1 MRRLALLLLFS
12 SCAASRPVTLPL
24 LPPAAPLVLG
34 VDTHLHLTMSS
45 AAKPLVRGEPGDGIL
60 ASSPKQRLVNSVA
73 EAQLHS
79 TGVRLVFG
87 GLWPPY
93 ELRPSRT
100 SLEES
105 LHQLRELDDFTL
117 RRPGFGV
124 AGSAKEARH
133 ILESGR
139 IAVLPQVEGGEGIT
153 KADDVDA
160 LYAGGARV
168 ITVVHFVS
176 TQLGAAAHGQVTWAF
191 FRTGEGRLEPNG
203 LTTLGRQVITRMM
216 DLGVVID
223 LAHASDAFVRDVLAL
238 TEPRGVP
245 VVVSHTGARAYLNV
259 ERNLSDELAQ
269 RVAASGGLIGVTLY
283 DQMLATPPSAFL
295 SPRHQPGTCDDLVA
309 HWKHFASV
317 VPPEALVFG
326 SDVNGFITR
335 PAAGGLCPDG
345 VRNYG
350 DLNAVWSALEANGVP
365 RAALDGMGERLLKL
379 VETVEAKADPAQQAA
394 ARRRYARVSD
404 ERSTLDVP

>member
-1 MRRLALLLLFS
+1 MTQ
-12 SCAASRPVTLPL
+12 PT

-45 AAKPLVRGEPGDGIL
+45 AAKPLVRGEPGEGIL
-60 ASSPKQRLVNSVA
+60 ATSPKQRLVNAVT

-93 ELRPSRT
+93 ELRPSRS

-105 LHQLRELDDFTL
+105 LHQLRELDDFTM
-117 RRPGFGV
+117 RRAGFGV
-124 AGSAKEARH
+124 ADDAKAARK
-133 ILESGR
+133 ILGDGR
-139 IAVLPQVEGGEGIT
+139 VAVLPQVEGGEGIT
-153 KADDVDA
+153 KVDDVDA

-176 TQLGAAAHGQVTWAF
+176 TQLGAAAHGQVAWAF
-191 FRTGEGRLEPNG
+191 FRTGEGVVETEG
-203 LTTLGRQVITRMM
+203 LSPLGREVITRMM
-216 DLGVVID
+216 DLGIVID
-223 LAHASDAFVRDVLAL
+223 VAHASDVFVRDVLAL

-245 VVVSHTGARAYLNV
+245 IVVSHTGARAFLNV

-269 RVAASGGLIGVTLY
+269 RVASAGGLIGVTLF
-283 DQMLATPPSAFL
+283 DQALSTPESAFI
-295 SPRHQPGTCDDLVA
+295 SPQHQRGTCDDLVA

-317 VPPEALVFG
+317 VPPESLVFG

-350 DLNAVWSALEANGVP
+350 DMNAVWSALIANGVP
-365 RAALDGMGERLLKL
+365 RAALDGMGERLLQF
-379 VETVEAKADPAQQAA
+379 VEQVESKADAQKQSEAK
-394 ARRRYARVSD
+394 RRYARVRD
-404 ERSTLDVP
+404 ERSTLADVP